1 MGGPNS
7 LKRFNRLT
15 ISLICTFAFS
25 FSFTAT
31 AYADDC
37 SSAGF
42 KAAANITLDTAP
54 FAIAAA
60 DFNGD
65 GHLDLVYVPND
76 SSQQVLVLYGR
87 GGTEKFG
94 PPSNVP
100 VGGDARTVAVGDL
113 NGDSKPDLVF
123 SLDIAFAQ
131 PSARLS
137 VLLNDG
143 TGKFGAPNIF
153 SLQGNASQIVLAD
166 LNNDSKLDIV
176 APLFAFTFNGQV
188 AIFLGNGS
196 GGFSQAANSPIS
208 TFSRNVA
215 AIVVGD
221 FNEDGKRDLALDQN
235 TRVSVFL
242 ANLQLAPGDGA
253 SSVIVDLFDTN
264 GLSHDVPAEDMRAVP
279 FSNFIQ
285 ISFRL
290 PDNLRA
296 GVCVVKVK
304 GPHNQESNAGTL
316 RISN

>member
-1 MGGPNS
+1 M
-7 LKRFNRLT
+7 KRFNRLT

-113 NGDSKPDLVF
+113 NGDTKPDLVF

-221 FNEDGKRDLALDQN
+221 FNEDGKRDLALPGS
-235 TRVSVFL
+235 VSGVDVF
-242 ANLQLAPGDGA
+242 PGDGA
-253 SSVIVDLFDTN
+253 GGFGPVAEECDRQSDSGDVRTSRMDTT
-264 GLSHDVPAEDMRAVP
+264 GA
-279 FSNFIQ
+279 
-285 ISFRL
+285 
-290 PDNLRA
+290 
-296 GVCVVKVK
+296 
-304 GPHNQESNAGTL
+304 
-316 RISN
+316 